1 MNNINKIEATI
12 GIPDL
17 DLENYIVDCFEG
29 GSTYWIEQLIVG
41 AGRTSYD
48 FIHEDINIGIR
59 PYESGVHSLH
69 KGMLL
74 DALSTMSREYPK
86 AFNRL
91 LYGDYDSGD
100 TDILLQI
107 ALFGEVTYG

>member
-1 MNNINKIEATI
+1 MNNTNNIEATI
-12 GIPDL
+12 GITDL

-29 GSTYWIEQLIVG
+29 GSTYWIDELIVG
-41 AGRTSYD
+41 KGRTTYD
-48 FIHEDINIGIR
+48 FIYEDINIGIKTHAGSVR
-59 PYESGVHSLH
+59 SLH

-74 DALSTMSREYPK
+74 KALSTMSKEYPK

-91 LYGDYDSGD
+91 LYGDYDAFD